1 MKLESITVKNYRQFE
16 NIKLT
21 FNSAVTI
28 LAGANN
34 SGKTSLIALVKN
46 VFSSE
51 KNNYALSD
59 IPAQN
64 MKSWITCVYPIFY
77 NFFENEGS
85 IEAIEKELVNILFP
99 KDFGPSLLI
108 NTTSI
113 KIHVSYNSN
122 DDDIK
127 LFADYIMDLDD
138 EKSDFYFLYKYEINI
153 TRFTRLVMDNYT
165 KLKNRVDA
173 IKEDKSQYAASQSE
187 NLENR
192 ILNKERYLKNLL
204 VSIYVQSINPIVYF
218 CDKEYKNKCENCNNK
233 LNITS

>member
-16 NIKLT
+16 NIELT
-21 FNSAVTI
+21 FDSAVTI

-34 SGKTSLIALVKN
+34 SGKTSLITLVKN
-46 VFSSE
+46 IFSSE

-59 IPAQN
+59 IPAQS

-77 NFFENEGS
+77 NFFENEVS
-85 IEAIEKELVNILFP
+85 IEFIEKELVNILFP

-113 KIHVSYNSN
+113 KIHVSYDSN

-138 EKSDFYFLYKYEINI
+138 EKSDFYFLYNYEINR
-153 TRFTRLVMDNYT
+153 TKFTRLIMDNYT

-173 IKEDKSQYAASQSE
+173 IKADKSQCVATQSE
-187 NLENR
+187 NLEKR
-192 ILNKERYLKNLL
+192 ILNKE
-204 VSIYVQSINPIVYF
+204 
-218 CDKEYKNKCENCNNK
+218 
-233 LNITS
+233 

>member
-21 FNSAVTI
+21 FNSDVTI

-77 NFFENEGS
+77 NFFENEVS
-85 IEAIEKELVNILFP
+85 IEVIEKELV
-99 KDFGPSLLI
+99 
-108 NTTSI
+108 
-113 KIHVSYNSN
+113 KIGRAHV
-122 DDDIK
+122 
-127 LFADYIMDLDD
+127 
-138 EKSDFYFLYKYEINI
+138 
-153 TRFTRLVMDNYT
+153 
-165 KLKNRVDA
+165 
-173 IKEDKSQYAASQSE
+173 
-187 NLENR
+187 
-192 ILNKERYLKNLL
+192 
-204 VSIYVQSINPIVYF
+204 
-218 CDKEYKNKCENCNNK
+218 
-233 LNITS
+233 